1 MQLSLGLFKE
11 SKKFYPQSKAWIKS
25 SEFKEKYLDAHHPYP
40 PLLNPQNIDYESI
53 SADLAWELNLPLPP
67 NYDFMYV
74 TNGSSASEATY
85 RFLEKCNVKTTHTT
99 MIDYSPKGIFLS
111 HFNIFKYKKSKN
123 IFSGYTGGL
132 LTNLDSNYV
141 AYRFSKSVPLLYIA
155 RDPIEKIQHAIN
167 HIIGEG
173 YMGNKATLNLT
184 CNYIK
189 LAFTRQLYEGNMPLP
204 SIEALQNLSLIKMW
218 KYYKFAFDS
227 LLNTFKDKISSI
239 HCIEFND
246 LKPDKAFDTFCKLAD
261 ALGFEKPTNKEIFT
275 NRVNRNRGAL
285 ITLPTTLYAH
295 PDDLPNT
302 FKEGQEEKRNLDS
315 LNKKGGFSVI
325 VTLPH
330 YVTDEQK
337 DFADIS
343 DEIYP
348 NLIIDDT
355 RILIIIDKDELVQL
369 KENTELF
376 NATKTYLKG
385 YLNAL
390 IDNANKIKANLIT
403 ESQILEYLRSNDE
416 VRKNIK
422 RILDSELN
430 YIKTHHPDFIQK
442 WKYYL
447 EFEKMCAELDDENLN
462 GRQK

>member
-11 SKKFYPQSKAWIKS
+11 SKKFY
-25 SEFKEKYLDAHHPYP
+25 
-40 PLLNPQNIDYESI
+40 PQNIDYESI

-67 NYDFMYV
+67 NYDFMYFS
-74 TNGSSASEATY
+74 NGSSASAAML
-85 RFLEKCNVKTTHTT
+85 RFLNECKTNVK
-99 MIDYSPKGIFLS
+99 DFYSSKDIFC
-111 HFNIFKYKKSKN
+111 
-123 IFSGYTGGL
+123 GYFDML
-132 LTNLDSNYV
+132 
-141 AYRFSKSVPLLYIA
+141 SKSTLNKNCLFFYSAFIIQLDTFNSNSARLLNSFSQIVPLLFIA
-155 RDPIEKIQHAIN
+155 QDPIEKFQHAMN
-167 HIIGEG
+167 HIRDYSEISTFP
-173 YMGNKATLNLT
+173 KIINLT
-184 CNYIK
+184 HNHNIIPKYTYTSGDF
-189 LAFTRQLYEGNMPLP
+189 AP
-204 SIEALQNLSLIKMW
+204 SLEALNDENLILQSVL
-218 KYYKFAFDS
+218 FDS
-227 LLNTFKDKISSI
+227 LLNALKDKISSI

-295 PDDLPNT
+295 LDDLPNT

-330 YVTDEQK
+330 YVTDKQK
-337 DFADIS
+337 DFADIG

-355 RILIIIDKDELVQL
+355 RILIIIDKDELLKL

-390 IDNANKIKANLIT
+390 IYNANKIKANLIT

-447 EFEKMCAELDDENLN
+447 EFEKMCAELDNENLN
-462 GRQK
+462 RR